1 MNIRQKVTVAALL
14 TGFALASN
22 PAQADV
28 LGFSIALPEIAAVTA
43 EVGKTVAAD
52 VTAYLRSAIS
62 APRVTRKHQSP
73 SVTIEELGTAA
84 METATMETATME
96 TITVVATRLP
106 PQATEALAQNTSRTA
121 QATSPTRL

>member
-84 METATMETATME
+84 METATMET
-96 TITVVATRLP
+96 ITVVATRLP

>member
-22 PAQADV
+22 PAKADV

-52 VTAYLRSAIS
+52 VTAYLRSALS

-73 SVTIEELGTAA
+73 SVTIEEMGA
-84 METATMETATME
+84 METTTME

-106 PQATEALAQNTSRTA
+106 ALATESLAQNTSRTA
-121 QATSPTRL
+121 QTTSPTRL

>member
-14 TGFALASN
+14 TGFVLASN
-22 PAQADV
+22 PAKADV

-52 VTAYLRSAIS
+52 VTAYLRGALS

-73 SVTIEELGTAA
+73 SVTIEEMGA
-84 METATMETATME
+84 METTTMETTTME

-106 PQATEALAQNTSRTA
+106 ALASESLAQNTSRTA
-121 QATSPTRL
+121 QTTSPTRL